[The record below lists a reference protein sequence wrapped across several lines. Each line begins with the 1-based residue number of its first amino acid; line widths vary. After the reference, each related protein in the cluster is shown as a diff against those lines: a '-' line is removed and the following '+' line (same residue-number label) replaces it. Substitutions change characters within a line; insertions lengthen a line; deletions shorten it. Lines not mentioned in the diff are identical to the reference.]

1 MWCNRNALK
10 RSNWRNCAKLFR
22 RIIRTRFDMIRKR
35 EKSKGI
41 SFDTTSTEIYRDNTC
56 YLFSF
61 PLVFVTIMLR
71 DRDFNVRSF
80 PIFWKILPLKLASS
94 VRYGLLP
101 FVSSSV
107 FFLIAFILSF
117 FPVSFFFFFSSKV
130 LRVTSKPSIFF
141 GFVRVFSSTRSNSEA
156 VCPMSA
162 ISFLV
167 DYTVYI
173 YIFFF
178 FK

>member
-35 EKSKGI
+35 KKSKGI

-117 FPVSFFFFFSSKV
+117 FPVSFFFFLALRYYASLASHLFSLASYAFS
-130 LRVTSKPSIFF
+130 RVQEATQKPCVQCQLFL
-141 GFVRVFSSTRSNSEA
+141 FS
-156 VCPMSA
+156 
-162 ISFLV
+162 
-167 DYTVYI
+167 
-173 YIFFF
+173 
-178 FK
+178 